1 MVTIAI
7 SGYIVSLFALLQEVF
22 ILQEVFQ
29 FILLNSLSKNKNI
42 WIFLKFK
49 QINLIFLKKEEKLL
63 LLTYILRKNT
73 RRRNN
78 VAKA

>member
-63 LLTYILRKNT
+63 LLTYIFRKNT